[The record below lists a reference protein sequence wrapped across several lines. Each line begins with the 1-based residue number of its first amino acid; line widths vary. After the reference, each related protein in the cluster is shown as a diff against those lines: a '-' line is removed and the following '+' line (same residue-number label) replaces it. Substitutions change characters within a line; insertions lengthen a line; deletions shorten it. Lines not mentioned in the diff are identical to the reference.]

1 MGAMLR
7 AGLQFGSR
15 LQMGGTTEM
24 AEDTSC
30 ETLPVLALDRSLN
43 VLKFE
48 HIRQIDDALAELGP
62 FGEVRIIKQRGKLRF
77 IQKVESENITEG
89 PEK

>member
-1 MGAMLR
+1 LK
-7 AGLQFGSR
+7 
-15 LQMGGTTEM
+15 
-24 AEDTSC
+24 
-30 ETLPVLALDRSLN
+30 LDRPLS

-77 IQKVESENITEG
+77 IQKVESMSIMEG
-89 PEK
+89 FEE